1 MNILI
6 LSCGTRVKLVQYF
19 LQRENGFE
27 KVVVTDC
34 SNYAPALYVADK
46 YYIVPKMTEPDYLK
60 SLLEI
65 CEKEQ
70 IKVVLPLQEDEL
82 LLIAKERKQFED
94 LGILVAVSEYQNV
107 LLCKDKYEM
116 YQFLNNLQIPTIK
129 TELVDDILESGNL
142 DGDVFVKPRRG
153 AGSVGAMRVAT
164 IALLS
169 ALQNESEN
177 QLIVQPYIKGT
188 EYGIDIYVDF
198 ISKKTIGIFCKKKLR
213 MRAGET
219 EKSISVK
226 IPEIEELVKKTIEV
240 LHLRGPIDMDIL
252 EDSGK
257 YYILEINPR
266 FGGGYPHAYE
276 CGINFPKM
284 LAVNAK
290 KMSNDKI
297 ENEYKEGII
306 ALKYSDVKIV
316 KRDE

>member
-6 LSCGTRVKLVQYF
+6 LSCGTRVKLGQYL
-19 LQRENGFE
+19 LQRENGVE

-252 EDSGK
+252 EESGK

>member
-213 MRAGET
+213 KRAGET

-252 EDSGK
+252 EESGK

-290 KMSNDKI
+290 KMSRS
-297 ENEYKEGII
+297 EERRVGKECRSRWSP
-306 ALKYSDVKIV
+306 YH
-316 KRDE
+316 

>member
-94 LGILVAVSEYQNV
+94 LGILVAVSEYQNL
-107 LLCKDKYEM
+107 LLCKDKYQM

-177 QLIVQPYIKGT
+177 QLIVQPYIKG
-188 EYGIDIYVDF
+188 IDIYVDF

-252 EDSGK
+252 EESGK